1 MEKYLAT
8 AACLVLILAGA
19 VALPRLIE
27 PEGQGPDVVTVPS
40 IVEAG
45 SLQELSQ
52 QIGFEVTERFDL
64 PFNAE
69 ETSYMSY
76 WGELAELH
84 YSGEEQTAVYRQS
97 IGTEDNSGDYDAY
110 KDVTE
115 ITVNE
120 MNITLKGND
129 GIYTLAVW
137 TDGEYSYSLSL
148 SSGVSENSWRSSLSH

>member
-1 MEKYLAT
+1 
-8 AACLVLILAGA
+8 
-19 VALPRLIE
+19 
-27 PEGQGPDVVTVPS
+27 
-40 IVEAG
+40 
-45 SLQELSQ
+45 
-52 QIGFEVTERFDL
+52 
-64 PFNAE
+64 
-69 ETSYMSY
+69 MSY